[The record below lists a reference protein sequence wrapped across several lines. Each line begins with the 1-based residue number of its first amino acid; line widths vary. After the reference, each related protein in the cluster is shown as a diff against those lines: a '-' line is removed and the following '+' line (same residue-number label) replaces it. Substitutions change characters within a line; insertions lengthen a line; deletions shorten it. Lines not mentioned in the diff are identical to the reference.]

1 MLKKVIYILAIVILQ
16 FLNIYPQPT
25 WEKIKTPTNFNLL
38 KVCYLDSLNCWV
50 AGDSGVIMFS
60 ADQGG
65 NWQIQNSGVSNYI
78 SDIFFLNE
86 NLGWALTFEVEGSN
100 SDIRSKI
107 LITSDGG
114 SNWEISYYRNLNV
127 ILTTI
132 YFQDSLNGWVGSKP
146 SGISFTQ
153 DGGYSWFESTID
165 TGVFSHLPV
174 EQIGFSSSKYGF
186 AVGGHVDAIGAVW
199 STSDSGKI
207 WMPHGIGPDLFLDY
221 IFLDSTTVISLTAE
235 LEGYY
240 PTAILK
246 FNLFDNSWDYI
257 NTPEYVYVTGLSLRT
272 PTEIWGTIGRK
283 LSSFIVSNNSGK
295 SWQLIDTPDS
305 LITLDIDFADSLHG
319 IAVGYGGSILKY
331 IPEIP
336 VSVES
341 TSSEIPEIFILDQ
354 NYPNPFNPST
364 KISWQTP
371 VNGWQTLK
379 VYDVLG
385 NKIATLVD
393 EYKPAGN
400 YEVEFNVVQSAA
412 ADIPAIASG
421 IYFYQLK
428 TENYF
433 ETKKML
439 LLK

>member
-1 MLKKVIYILAIVILQ
+1 MLKKVIYISAIAILQ

-38 KVCYLDSLNCWV
+38 KVCYLDSLHCWV

-60 ADQGG
+60 SDQGD
-65 NWQIQNSGVSNYI
+65 NWEIQNSRVSNYI

-86 NLGWALTFEVEGSN
+86 NLGWALTFEVEGGN

-107 LITSDGG
+107 LRTIDGG

-146 SGISFTQ
+146 SGISFTK
-153 DGGYSWFESTID
+153 DGGYSWFESIID
-165 TGVFSHLPV
+165 TGAFSHLPV

-246 FNLFDNSWDYI
+246 FNLLDNSWDYI
-257 NTPEYVYVTGLSLRT
+257 DTPEYVYVTGLSLRT
-272 PTEIWGTIGRK
+272 PTEIWGTIGRTV
-283 LSSFIVSNNSGK
+283 SNFIVSNNSGT
-295 SWQLIDTPDS
+295 SWQLVDTHDS
-305 LITLDIDFADSLHG
+305 LTTLDIDFADSLHG
-319 IAVGYGGSILKY
+319 IAAGKGGYILKY
-331 IPEIP
+331 IPEKP
-336 VSVES
+336 VSVENVDS
-341 TSSEIPEIFILDQ
+341 QIALDFILEQ
-354 NYPNPFNPST
+354 NYPNPFNPAT
-364 KISWQTP
+364 KIRWECPISGH
-371 VNGWQTLK
+371 NTLK

-385 NKIATLVD
+385 IEIATLVD

-400 YEVEFNVVQSAA
+400 YEVEFIVGQDSSP
-412 ADIPAIASG
+412 DIASG